1 MKGLSMKNFSSTE
14 GESSKSLDLSSLE
27 TNPNYKP
34 EGGGEPS
41 GDEPTGNEPSGVEP
55 TGNEPSGDEPTGN
68 EPTGDEPNN
77 KPEGGEPSGSS
88 LKTNDKPE
96 TTDVVPEVT
105 EEMILKSL
113 SEKLGKE
120 VTSFDDL
127 TQKQV
132 ELDPDIKAI
141 NEWKEKTGRPI
152 EDFFK
157 YQKDYSEVS
166 DLDIAREI
174 LQIEYPT
181 FTKEE
186 INLELERFTPSE
198 DDFDT
203 DAAKKSLELKKLAIK
218 GRKTLESF
226 KAELSEPSTSNL
238 TPEVKQK
245 LEFADNIQK
254 QIESNKGQQK
264 EYSDNILK
272 TSLSTE
278 SMKLNLSDDL
288 SIDFKISE
296 DDRKAI
302 PSLIN
307 EMPHWRNEDGGW
319 NHKAVVDDAIKIKHF
334 DKIVQLAYEQGLN
347 SGTDNI
353 IKDAKNS
360 TLGDPKGVEQGV
372 GKKKPI
378 IEGIDKLL
386 GKQSMKTRFGKK

>member
-1 MKGLSMKNFSSTE
+1 MKPLSMKSFGSSTE
-14 GESSKSLDLSSLE
+14 EAKDSLDLSSLE

-34 EGGGEPS
+34 EVTETT
-41 GDEPTGNEPSGVEP
+41 ETVEKTEVVEKVEAP
-55 TGNEPSGDEPTGN
+55 VEKTELETTEAPKEVEVVED
-68 EPTGDEPNN
+68 
-77 KPEGGEPSGSS
+77 KSS
-88 LKTNDKPE
+88 LKPNEPI

-105 EEMILKSL
+105 EQMILKSL

-132 ELDPDIKAI
+132 ELSPDIKAI
-141 NEWKEKTGRPI
+141 NDWKEKTGRPV

-166 DLDIAREI
+166 DLDIAREA
-174 LQIEYPT
+174 LQIKYPT

-186 INLELERFTPSE
+186 IELEMDSYKPSE

-203 DAAKKSLELKKLAIK
+203 DAAKKALSLKKFAIE
-218 GRKTLESF
+218 GRKVLEDLKVEF
-226 KAELSEPSTSNL
+226 ETPSTSNL
-238 TPEVKQK
+238 APEIKQK

-254 QIESNKGQQK
+254 QIDSNKGQQK
-264 EYSDNILK
+264 EYSDSILK

-307 EMPHWRNEDGGW
+307 EMPHWKNEDGGW

-347 SGTDNI
+347 SGTDDV
-353 IKDAKNS
+353 IKTAKNS
-360 TLGDPKGVEQGV
+360 TLGDPKGVEQGS

-386 GKQSMKTRFGKK
+386 GRQSMKTRFGKNN